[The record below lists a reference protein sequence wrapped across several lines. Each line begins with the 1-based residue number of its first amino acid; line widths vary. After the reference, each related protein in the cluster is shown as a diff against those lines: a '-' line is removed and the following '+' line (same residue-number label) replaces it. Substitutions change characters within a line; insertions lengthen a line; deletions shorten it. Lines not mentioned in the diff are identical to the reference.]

1 MFNYVNYIKIGIYHQ
16 LLLYFLLKNLKSEKL
31 KTF

>member
-16 LLLYFLLKNLKSEKL
+16 LLYFLLKNLKSEKL